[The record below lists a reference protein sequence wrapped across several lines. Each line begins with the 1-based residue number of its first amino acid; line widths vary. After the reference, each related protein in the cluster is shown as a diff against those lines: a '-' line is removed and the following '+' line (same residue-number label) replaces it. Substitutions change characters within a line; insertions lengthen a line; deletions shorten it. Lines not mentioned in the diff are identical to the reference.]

1 MNRLIKLISIG
12 LLQFC
17 LFITAKAQDAG
28 DFSATA
34 LDMSRTYLGG
44 SARIQGLGG
53 AQTSLGGDI
62 SSASSNPAGLGFF
75 NRSEFSFSPTLNVI
89 SSSSDYL
96 GTSVNDSKL
105 NLNFANLGVVLNK
118 TKGDLVE
125 SKWRGGS
132 FGLSLNRI
140 ADFQNRVTYEGDSY
154 NPVDSNGD
162 IVLDANYPKDFIEY
176 AVLSAGIDGSGNLTY
191 NGNSFV
197 ELAYETYLIDVFPVS
212 PTESIVDRDIY
223 ATDENGSLLT
233 DNNGDP
239 IYVPAFPEEN
249 FPTRQRETINSKGGI
264 YQTSISYGG
273 NYNDRVYFGAGI
285 GILSVDRDVE
295 RIYTEEPT
303 QATLRRLTLI
313 DNYNISGIGINATF
327 GVIARPVAPILLGLS
342 YTTPSYYGMEQT
354 QETTLQADYTSSTDY
369 RDAYHDWTITYTP
382 FNYNISTPSRVS
394 GGITYFIGKNGFITG
409 DVERVNYSQAKLSN
423 GDDGYTFSDSNKG
436 IDQFEA
442 VYNYRAGAE
451 YRFDMF
457 RVRAGF
463 NYLGDPTDDGV
474 DNSESKVSVGGGIR
488 TKDFFVDLGVV
499 NSLGRNSTIMP
510 YPGAAVAEVE
520 NTNTTATISVG
531 FFF

>member
-1 MNRLIKLISIG
+1 MNRLIKLIPIS
-12 LLQFC
+12 LLQLC
-17 LFITAKAQDAG
+17 LVITVKAQDAG
-28 DFSATA
+28 DFSATV

-44 SARIQGLGG
+44 SARMQGLGG

-96 GTSVNDSKL
+96 ESSVNDSKL

-140 ADFQNRVTYEGDSY
+140 ADFQNRITYEGNSY

-162 IVLDANYPKDFIEY
+162 IVLDANHPKDFIEY
-176 AVLSAGIDGSGNLTY
+176 TVLSSGIDGNGNLTY

-197 ELAYETYLIDVFPVS
+197 ELAYETYLIDVFPIS
-212 PTESIVDRDIY
+212 ATESIVDRDIY
-223 ATDENGSLLT
+223 ATDENGALLT
-233 DNNGDP
+233 DNSGNP
-239 IYVPAFPEEN
+239 IYIPAFPELN
-249 FPTRQRETINSKGGI
+249 YPTKQREVINSKGGI

-285 GILSVDRDVE
+285 GILSIDRDVE

-327 GVIARPVAPILLGLS
+327 GIIARPLPFLLLGTS

-354 QETTLQADYTSSTDY
+354 QETILQADYTSSTDY
-369 RDAYHDWTITYTP
+369 RNAYHDWTITYEP
-382 FNYNISTPSRVS
+382 FNYNISTPSRIS
-394 GGITYFIGKNGFITG
+394 AGATFFFGKIGFIST
-409 DVERVNYSQAKLSN
+409 DIERVNYSGAKLNN
-423 GDDGYTFSDSNKG
+423 GDDGFTFSDYNQVV
-436 IDQFEA
+436 DQFESA
-442 VYNYRAGAE
+442 FNYRLGTE
-451 YRFDMF
+451 FRFDMF

-463 NYLGDPTDDGV
+463 NYLGDPTDDNI
-474 DNSESKVSVGGGIR
+474 DNSESKVSIGGGMR
-488 TKDFFVDLGVV
+488 TKDFFVDLGIV

-510 YPGAAVAEVE
+510 YPGASVAEVE